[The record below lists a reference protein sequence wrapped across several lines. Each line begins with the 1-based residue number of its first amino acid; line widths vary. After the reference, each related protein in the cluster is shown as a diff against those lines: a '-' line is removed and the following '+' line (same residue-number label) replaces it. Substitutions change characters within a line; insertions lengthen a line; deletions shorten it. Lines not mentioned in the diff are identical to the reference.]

1 MRCDTDGLETA
12 ERLLASLNHEFVI
25 SSERVRVG
33 ASIGVSRFPGN
44 GDTASM
50 LLQSADYAMYQAKRG
65 GKECVFTFNASLADE
80 SRERSKL
87 EQQLRDAIVR
97 QEFRLVYQPQVR
109 CSDNKVIGLQALI
122 RWARLERLRKAGVRI
137 AIDDFG
143 TGYSSLS
150 YLQELPLDDL
160 KIDRTFV
167 NRLCDNSDQ
176 TSLVNTILLM
186 AGGLGLETVAEGV
199 ELPDQRDEI
208 MRLGCDLRQGFL
220 YSRPVSAT
228 DIPATID
235 RIQSQSRAN
244 LVLQRVK

>member
-1 MRCDTDGLETA
+1 MQCTR
-12 ERLLASLNHEFVI
+12 R
-25 SSERVRVG
+25 R
-33 ASIGVSRFPGN
+33 
-44 GDTASM
+44 
-50 LLQSADYAMYQAKRG
+50 
-65 GKECVFTFNASLADE
+65 
-80 SRERSKL
+80 
-87 EQQLRDAIVR
+87 
-97 QEFRLVYQPQVR
+97 
-109 CSDNKVIGLQALI
+109 DNKVIGLEALI
-122 RWARLERLRKAGVRI
+122 RWEHPTRGLIPPSDFIPIAESTGMINEIGAWVINEAVRQLDAWQSILAEDMRISINIAAPQFQLAGFCDQVLDALEKYSVRPELLELEVTESVVMHDVKSVVARLDRLRKAGVRI

-150 YLQELPLDDL
+150 YLQELPLDVL

-199 ELPDQRDEI
+199 ELPEQRDEI
-208 MRLGCDLRQGFL
+208 MRLGCDLIQGFL

-244 LVLQRVK
+244 PVLQRVK